1 MQFNK
6 VNNPIY
12 TTITHFSHQEDNSI
26 SAKYVVGTG
35 DDKDGQITNFV
46 VMCETYKYIPADKA
60 LELTNAPMTKDD
72 LGKTPNEIML
82 DRIYQYLKET
92 NEIVI

>member
-12 TTITHFSHQEDNSI
+12 TTITHYTQQEDNSI

-35 DDKDGQITNFV
+35 EDQDGQIVNFV
-46 VMCETYKYIPADKA
+46 VICESYKYIPANKA
-60 LELTNAPMTKDD
+60 LELVNTPLTQDD
-72 LGKTPNEIML
+72 LGKAPQEIML
-82 DRIYQYLKET
+82 DRIYKYLKEA